1 MNRKIISLSLAA
13 AALLS
18 LSACGPEAA
27 PASTGPA
34 EVEAHWDVLE
44 TGAPNIANRR
54 YEGYTDTL
62 IPDDDY
68 GELVPY
74 IGGEV
79 MPAGPFTTYL
89 YGLAT
94 REGEIIT
101 DPVYFSVKGCRWY
114 DGAGE
119 SGSADALILS
129 SGEAAEGEDGSSF
142 EIRCG
147 LCAADGSWYT
157 GQRFSDVLLES
168 RRGTLCLEPD
178 GAVAMLGWDGAELWR
193 WEAGALPLEDFAENV
208 LYLSS
213 SDCAGDYLVYDTAYL
228 RSEESAPSYIDL
240 RNGRVYADKPA
251 GFVWP
256 PAEEPLPFGA
266 EEYAGGLYTI
276 EDGLVIIEPDS
287 GGSYTFAVPEGP
299 GGFYLS
305 INGDRVIFHF
315 YGDASV
321 LTDLDGNELKR
332 WEDNLWDFM
341 GQPNPFTPSLIARNE
356 VVPGEDG
363 EPRIVC
369 TVYDRD
375 GNVVADNCSF
385 AWQYLDRLCLVEDDS
400 YRLTDLEGNDL
411 IRLSRWITADIQA
424 EE

>member
-1 MNRKIISLSLAA
+1 MKRHAISLALA
-13 AALLS
+13 AALLMAALAS
-18 LSACGPEAA
+18 CGPEAA

-34 EVEAHWDVLE
+34 ELEAHWEVLE
-44 TGAPNIANRR
+44 TSAPNIANRR
-54 YEGYTDTL
+54 YEGYTDAL
-62 IPDDDY
+62 IPADDY

-94 REGEIIT
+94 HEGEIVT
-101 DPVYFSVKGCRWY
+101 DPVYFSVESCRWY

-119 SGSADALILS
+119 RGSADALILS
-129 SGEAAEGEDGSSF
+129 SGEAAEGADGSSF
-142 EIRCG
+142 EIRRG

-157 GQRFSDVLLES
+157 GQRFSDVPLQS
-168 RRGTLCLEPD
+168 RCGALCLEPD

-193 WEAGALPLEDFAENV
+193 WEAGAAPLEGFAERAE
-208 LYLSS
+208 YLSYAEY
-213 SDCAGDYLVYDTAYL
+213 AGDYLIYDTGG
-228 RSEESAPSYIDL
+228 EGAPSYIDL
-240 RNGRVYADKPA
+240 RDGRVYADKPA
-251 GFVWP
+251 ELTWP

-266 EEYAGGLYTI
+266 EEYTDGLYTV
-276 EDGLVIIEPDS
+276 EDGLITIEPDS

-299 GGFYLS
+299 GDFYPS

-332 WEDNLWDFM
+332 WEDSLTDFIS
-341 GQPNPFTPSLIARNE
+341 QLNPLAPALIARNE

-363 EPRIVC
+363 ETPRIIYK
-369 TVYDRD
+369 VYDRD
-375 GNVVADNCSF
+375 GNAVADNCSF
-385 AWQYLDRLCLVEDDS
+385 AWQFLDRLYLVEDDC
-400 YRLTDLEGNDL
+400 YRLTDLEGRDL
-411 IRLSRWITADIQA
+411 IRLSRWITADIPA

>member
-34 EVEAHWDVLE
+34 EVEAHWEVLE
-44 TGAPNIANRR
+44 TSAPYIANRR
-54 YEGYTDTL
+54 YEGYTDAL
-62 IPDDDY
+62 IPADDY

-79 MPAGPFTTYL
+79 LSIPPFSTYM

-101 DPVYFSVKGCRWY
+101 DPVYFSVKDCRWY

-129 SGEAAEGEDGSSF
+129 SGETAEGEDGSSF
-142 EIRCG
+142 EIRRG

-157 GQRFSDVLLES
+157 GQRFSDVPLES
-168 RRGTLCLEPD
+168 RCGALCLEPD

-193 WEAGALPLEDFAENV
+193 WEAGAAPLEGFAERAE
-208 LYLSS
+208 YLSYAEY
-213 SDCAGDYLVYDTAYL
+213 AGDYLIYDAGG
-228 RSEESAPSYIDL
+228 EGAPSYIDL
-240 RNGRVYADKPA
+240 RDGRVYAEKPA
-251 GFVWP
+251 ELTWP

-266 EEYAGGLYTI
+266 EKYAGGLYTI
-276 EDGLVIIEPDS
+276 EDGLITIEPDS

-299 GGFYLS
+299 GDFYPS

-315 YGDASV
+315 YGEASV

-332 WEDNLWDFM
+332 WEDSLTDFIS
-341 GQPNPFTPSLIARNE
+341 QLNPFTPALIARNE

-363 EPRIVC
+363 EPRIVY